1 MDWSK
6 KRVLVTG
13 SGGFLGSHLLSH
25 LKKVGVKNVVI
36 PSSKEYDLRENENC
50 RKVVRDIDIVFNIAT
65 HVGGIGLNRDKPGEL
80 LYDNLMMGT
89 QLLHEAKNA

>member
-36 PSSKEYDLRENENC
+36 PSSKEYL
-50 RKVVRDIDIVFNIAT
+50 
-65 HVGGIGLNRDKPGEL
+65 GE
-80 LYDNLMMGT
+80 
-89 QLLHEAKNA
+89 